1 MDNNLSD
8 RCKALDNICC
18 HRIHIDGKIGI
29 FQCMALEYSAR
40 YQMRCR
46 KYLRKASKRYLPLK
60 LIRSDAR
67 MYEEFEIWS
76 TITIYI
82 LVLIFYITSLHFV
95 YFVVMVGRDWA
106 IATFVNET
114 SETCDCR
121 WHREILATVNVL
133 TNLTAGGNPSVI
145 SNITY
150 TISKTN
156 VPTKVRS
163 FWF

>member
-1 MDNNLSD
+1 MHFGSRIPAFSPLVAWEVVQIDVPFSMSISIW
-8 RCKALDNICC
+8 NIFA
-18 HRIHIDGKIGI
+18 IKSNKE
-29 FQCMALEYSAR
+29 LLV
-40 YQMRCR
+40 
-46 KYLRKASKRYLPLK
+46 LR
-60 LIRSDAR
+60 
-67 MYEEFEIWS
+67 
-76 TITIYI
+76 TIYI

-114 SETCDCR
+114 SETWDCR

>member
-76 TITIYI
+76 TITNNIYFS
-82 LVLIFYITSLHFV
+82 LDFLYYLLAFCIFCSH
-95 YFVVMVGRDWA
+95 
-106 IATFVNET
+106 
-114 SETCDCR
+114 
-121 WHREILATVNVL
+121 
-133 TNLTAGGNPSVI
+133 GG
-145 SNITY
+145 
-150 TISKTN
+150 
-156 VPTKVRS
+156 
-163 FWF
+163 